1 MFDEEIVAVDR
12 ATQIVIHTQSGFKT
26 FEGCVED
33 VIDYG
38 EQAVEA
44 YKQSLIE
51 GLDKAVEK
59 WSKEGRTPE
68 QIYGAR
74 NFITSGHFIQLIKES
89 GE

>member
-1 MFDEEIVAVDR
+1 MEKEIGDEAIKN
-12 ATQIVIHTQSGFKT
+12 FK
-26 FEGCVED
+26 D
-33 VIDYG
+33 
-38 EQAVEA
+38 Q
-44 YKQSLIE
+44 LIE